1 MTLEEKYEL
10 SCYQELTKL
19 HANKEIYLVQHVD
32 TGEICV
38 KKVID
43 TYNKPV
49 YQALMELK
57 IPNVPQIQALFEAE
71 DHLIVIEEYI
81 HGESLEKRM
90 KDCGVMQEE
99 EVGRI
104 MMAVCDILQ
113 KLHEHQPPIV
123 HRDIKPSNIMISQD
137 GVVKLVDFNAAKE
150 YADGKNEDTRLIG
163 TQDFAAPEQY
173 GFGQSSPQTDIYALG
188 VTMNYLLTGDYPKNQ
203 LWNGRLKPVIRKCV
217 QISSGERYTGVLQLK
232 TAIETV
238 MRTKSRNILVRSLY
252 PYQKYAPVGFRS
264 GALWKMLLAV
274 IGYLFLLAAVVTS
287 NVEYQ
292 GQPAT
297 GIVLWMNRFAYA
309 VALLGV
315 VFFIGNYGGIRYAF
329 PLMKGNKVL
338 HWFLA
343 IIYCLLYVFVVVFIM
358 ALILTTFEYAFKGL

>member
-19 HANKEIYLVQHVD
+19 HTSKEIYLVQHVD

-57 IPNVPQIQALFEAE
+57 IPNVPRIQALFEAE

-90 KDCGVMQEE
+90 KSCGIMQEE

-123 HRDIKPSNIMISQD
+123 HRDIKPSNIMLSQD

-203 LWNGRLKPVIRKCV
+203 LWNGRLKTVIRKCI
-217 QISSGERYTGVLQLK
+217 QINPKERYTGVLQLK

-297 GIVLWMNRFAYA
+297 GIVLWMNWFAYA
-309 VALLGV
+309 AALLGV
-315 VFFIGNYGGIRYAF
+315 VFFIGNYGGVRYAF
-329 PLMKGNKVL
+329 PFMKGNKVL